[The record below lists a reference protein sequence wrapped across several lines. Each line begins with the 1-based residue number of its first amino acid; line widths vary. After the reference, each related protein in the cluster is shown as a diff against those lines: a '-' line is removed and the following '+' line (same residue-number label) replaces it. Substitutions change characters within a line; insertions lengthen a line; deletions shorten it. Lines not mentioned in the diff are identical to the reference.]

1 MAINHP
7 SATTP
12 TKGAVRKR
20 SQLKTAIESRS
31 EAQPVW
37 SVHGSKKN
45 RRPSHSKTSEK
56 SGDQTAARHP

>member
-37 SVHGSKKN
+37 SVHGSKKKPEAKPFKDV
-45 RRPSHSKTSEK
+45 RKER
-56 SGDQTAARHP
+56 